1 MSKKDQRQ
9 LHILSQSETTYS
21 TRQQAR
27 LIRNEALQMIEAANE
42 FTTNTR
48 RVNRRSAFRVISR
61 SLHSSEGLPFSVRKH
76 QALTELSNYIAL
88 AKHNKVVGLTAFNTD
103 LLPLT
108 HPRSTRAHS
117 MTASAMIRTH
127 IQWVIDDP
135 RITDESAKALIASAM
150 LAPDNSPE
158 KLYAITRLENLPQG
172 HVPLDA
178 LTAAYGGGNSAAAK
192 RARVALQLR
201 DRIGRWVEMFGGLGI
216 KVKRRDGSTA
226 SLSGR
231 AVGQNIFSPQL
242 ADVELGDG
250 RIVAMPIRQARG
262 GNFLASDEAK
272 KDGFTRS
279 GSTADDM
286 SDPIIDEADLTFME
300 SPSSFEKDSSR
311 QGITRYTDQAYDV
324 VKFDDNKRALA
335 DLTETNKRRAERDL
349 DDAAV
354 DKQGETDLDSG
365 KQFWDP
371 EKPIFA
377 VSRRGGVPFAY
388 TQNWNDAQQRIQAD
402 QRFLDEEE
410 GRTPLAKITQDD
422 NTPEDETPLVDQQD
436 KFKKEEIA
444 RLPEPETTAE
454 APKGFKYKV
463 PEDTYEVT
471 NPTAPYRSVS
481 EYDDP
486 ASLANMFQGDELV
499 EGLDDAL
506 DTGLGRLTFPDS
518 VGPDGE
524 PTGGEQEVPAEAIL
538 KAIDE
543 KGGDAELAL
552 AQAYD
557 KRLGTNE
564 NEDALFAKRELDKEG
579 KIGEPKKLGEVFDE
593 VTKAPEPEA
602 PAVEEEPVAEI
613 PEITE
618 DAEPSKLPALLDGL
632 TEEEKADFQKNGDY
646 TPYLPKDESVEWP
659 EGFTPPQDRILSEE
673 ERAQALEL
681 ANSELSD
688 DDLIESYNGAIKNL
702 YDEDGSAPF
711 GIEDENNEVQTTQ
724 IPSEV
729 LRDAIKLRDYS
740 MDEVNGAVLNG
751 AYDPVEEKAPIKFKK
766 NKETGRMEYDIDNNT
781 IVSYGKDEDGNWSAD
796 AVRLSPDRGIDAEEN
811 YPAKNKAEA
820 RQIAEDVINS
830 YNETQDIIDPADLP
844 EQPAEE
850 EEEEPVAEIPTP
862 ETPAEG
868 KGSKIGKDP
877 LKEGWTV
884 DDWLSDLSK
893 DQRFQ
898 EMIRKNKDFTRLAG
912 FYDDYRFD
920 SPLSADYVDKDM
932 EGFESGSEI
941 QAIDLGE
948 YGFEAG
954 PAARVK
960 YALDLLEDPT
970 MSARAGFKDRRTGE
984 RSAENERNILKAAD
998 EQLDLAKQDL
1008 SDSDVLE
1015 NKAIDSVRA
1024 TLAKEIAKLDKQVEK
1039 DKKAEEEAKIAPQ
1052 VQYLLRGDRLEL
1064 RAGKKAPFRNQDVK
1078 DFLDDNGFDWN
1089 DSAKAE
1095 TKSGMDEASAKKF
1108 LRELRD
1114 KFGIDILPR
1123 EGQPPIDLD
1132 SKDESVETPAIPE
1145 VPEVVEGKPEIS
1157 SKLPDVI
1164 PEGWE
1169 RSETVDDM
1177 IIHKETNDVISYS
1190 DNEGAKPHWWILTG
1204 VDDKVPDFD
1213 TFDEAVKH
1221 WTENYKDVERTY
1233 PEGTPAGEYDARR
1246 QGKTDEEIAEMEEQD
1261 RLDDLETPEDTTPV
1275 EDVVEPEAPVAEE
1288 QPVEEPVIEEIIP
1301 ESKRVLNELVSERR
1315 KVQDAIDE
1323 ADLSSDVTPEEKKA
1337 LRDAYDELTSR
1348 IDGVVLNKPSR
1359 EPIPEETVVQEAILD
1374 SATKDKPKLTI
1385 EELIDKL
1392 KRRLTG
1398 DDKVVGEFGTRGDM
1412 ISKLMWAKW
1421 GAGLPRM
1428 ESPYIQ
1434 KEMAEYKYNLNKL
1447 SDEELIAMVNNYY
1460 DEIDARLAAEEEAS
1474 KPRTLTPEEVAE
1486 EERKRKVK
1494 EIRDKKRR
1502 EREDKLIEEDEKAK
1516 EEPTP
1521 ATPPTSA
1528 TPEVKSKTET
1538 PEIVSALTSELLPND
1553 VLKEDSF
1560 TITKIEPG
1568 YTKLK
1573 NKMEVPASK
1582 ITGYYPGSVEQS
1594 TKLWADDVS
1603 VSVYRGVTPPA
1614 KGDLPELSK
1623 PEMSSFGNGKLEKV
1637 GETEDGRNIWEL
1649 KDKAA
1654 QAEYESKLAEYKDE
1668 LAKRMATWQAPEVE
1682 EKAPTFTPEN
1692 TLHVV
1697 KALGKDL
1704 QPNDIAFR
1712 RDGDELSEFFVIE
1725 EVLPGTVMVDR
1736 ADKKPAEEKVQIRG
1750 YYPGHES
1757 QVKSWKV
1764 GTEVEVLRGENPENI
1779 PAKGDKPAIDSIEPG
1794 TLKGQAYKD
1803 KNAEISAAR
1812 KEAGKAYTP
1821 SISSTD
1827 IPKISVE
1834 RPSDWDKGNRPAFIG
1849 SAAELAKLKDGPAIW
1864 EALKGKRVV
1873 YFDFETIG
1881 KGFDPENPDQPI
1893 QVAGAVYEN
1902 GEKVDELN
1910 LFMNPGVPLDEYYYS
1925 EGKGKNKKPY
1935 IDEATGQVALNPSR
1949 VIDNNGVKVDDEYL
1963 ASQPSL
1969 EEQLRKFAEF
1979 LGKDSILI
1987 AHNAEFDTNT
1997 FEKWAEKLG
2006 IEYNF
2011 SGVIDSLELAR
2022 TFGNK
2027 YNDLEA
2033 VAKRYGIEK
2042 DPSYWHNAAADSEV
2056 LPIILEKLLNDAQPD
2071 NPQFSPED
2079 RLSEFNA
2086 KRAKWL
2092 RDMATWKKQESELAA
2107 ATALKDGLVGKP
2119 VSVDDLTD
2127 KVTPIFGADGSTDSG
2142 EVHQYESIFGG
2153 VINDDWIED
2162 DENTF
2167 IVDEG
2172 IATVGDIKI
2181 GDFVPALGGGY
2192 HEVIDL
2198 LADPDDPNGTIVV
2211 RKVVGTGQLYDTR
2224 VTDKSSPGIGW
2235 SNGKV
2240 LSGTL
2245 RRRNEL
2251 SGKTPAEIK
2260 KLVEKPKVVD
2270 PVPTVKPKVSLPKG
2284 SKTVT
2289 SSEVQSVVNEAIKTI
2304 TSGSKPDASSEE
2316 AIKGLPLDD
2325 TVKSLVLED
2334 RTDGSMFHLS
2344 ASGVPLKVGDK
2355 VRGTKT
2361 GRIGEV
2367 KAFIGSY
2374 GTRGYKNY
2382 VKVKFDGA
2390 EKRENISAGSLE
2402 IINPDDG
2409 RDFFADPTPPTTGEP
2424 VNPNTG
2430 PKSPEELSSL
2440 LDGKAPENT
2449 PSVEIPE
2456 EPVVTDREARIA
2468 EYKLNEEKRM
2478 ERALEL
2484 NYRQVSP
2491 EALEKLTAA
2500 VQDISK
2506 YDKGHKRTLTQFMP
2520 SLSTGEPVE
2529 MTFTFIKPSKQDL
2542 QYSEYLDPDD
2552 IIAKIGPTNKAAV
2565 IKSDGK
2571 ILYFDIPA
2579 AKDWWFSVWSIDLN
2593 NAIENPDKV
2602 SLPLG
2607 ENPNLQKMGMISL
2620 GQEFPEDPTGSPDE
2634 TPDPDFVVDSPD
2646 AEPKGIKPTKQQ
2658 QAVINAVVAGKD
2670 VIVQALAGTGKTST
2684 LKMAAK
2690 AVAEKDPDKT
2700 ILYIAFNKAVAA
2712 ELNADPDKPS
2722 NMVARTN
2729 TQVAW
2734 HHSPKWMQKRS
2745 FDKTLLSLPTDVA
2758 DHLGF
2763 GPVKVVEIKKDG
2775 EKVDANLSSRE
2786 VVKVVRDAITA
2797 FAQSADEKIMP
2808 QHFTDNFVDIP
2819 EVFIDY
2825 ANRWW
2830 DDISSPKGKLVMNQ
2844 SYPEKYI
2851 QLNGIDVTMSPS
2863 EDGANPAT
2871 MIPAADIIFFDEAQ
2885 DINDVAGDWVRKQNV
2900 QKVFVGDGNQSIYGF
2915 RGAKDQLDTLEGA
2928 EKLQINESFR
2938 FGPNIAAPAN
2948 RFLAVAGKPE
2958 RIVGAGKDQGKVVEN
2973 LDEMPDP
2980 DVVLVRTNGGGF
2992 KAMLEYLEQG
3002 KVVGISQ
3009 STKTRLEEVIDTASW
3024 LMGGKAGSKPSKY
3037 NAEIGMY
3044 DSWEELSTA
3053 VREGKGRPVKALY
3066 DLITQNGMQ
3075 SIRDILDR
3083 VVVERE
3089 ETAES
3094 KIALKNYKPL
3104 TLDKVEDGS
3113 TGKLDKDVTYTI
3125 EGDDVV
3131 LTGYF
3136 RLNNEKLKEAGFK
3149 ARKDADGNLAKD
3161 RRLTIDDD
3169 LKKVDKLNQL
3179 KKILEGVI
3187 EPVKADVVVTTAHQS
3202 KGLQWDKVRIFD
3214 DFWGPKFNK
3223 ETGEIDMPAP
3233 EELRLAYVAI
3243 TRAQKEV
3250 YLGPLNWV
3258 NDYTSEEDE
3267 QAVAPSLTLQA
3278 MSNIPTDPVAVTP
3291 DELSGEIEETTKKLD
3306 APTQKIAD
3314 AIIAALEN
3322 GTAPW
3327 RKPWT
3332 GGGFLPTSVAT
3343 GKMYEGSNVISLWA
3357 AQEANGWTDNRWI
3370 TYAESVK
3377 RGGFIKK
3384 GEKATSIIH
3393 WTPKFKK
3400 VEQPDGTTKEVFI
3413 YTPPKII
3420 NVFNVEQAEGVNL
3433 PPLVKGEPIP
3443 VSQAEQTLLDT
3454 FKDRP
3459 EIFYKSQDSAY
3470 YSPVTDTIHLPLR
3483 EQFGAEQD
3491 IFETLVHELAHSTG
3505 HTSRVNRKD
3514 LTDNYGTHKASRGEE
3529 ELIAEISVALVAGRL
3544 GVDIDF
3550 GNVASY
3556 AQSWLKALKNDP
3568 QMIIKAAK
3576 QAQKAVDHMLGKQ
3589 EEPAKVDEEG
3599 NPLEPVGE
3607 GVGSEGKTGDQIAE
3621 DAGLKP
3627 ESKNKEKTLSPV
3639 ELTVDSSITPLEY
3652 LSSKGPVS
3660 RITIRHPEASVGKKT
3675 GQDTYIDQTERK
3687 TFRSPTDRKLKN
3699 PRIEVTPGAGEN
3711 AVSFIDYEVLND
3723 KSVKIHYMKT
3733 ASHLQGQ
3740 GLSQRALDEMIKKEN
3755 PSNIDFGKLMNESSA
3770 KILENAKKKYP
3781 EISMRGSDFYSGN
3794 LTPVGEGIGSEGT
3807 SGEEIAGEAPT
3818 TPEPS
3823 PTNGTT
3829 RGYAGFHS
3837 APTRENDAPLS
3848 DVTAN
3853 GIYPEDVYSNR
3864 GEQIYGTGHRE
3875 NLDGEAH
3882 KLILSMRDKPDA
3894 TVKVYRSMPS
3904 DAEGEINPGDWV
3916 TPFKAYAEEHG
3927 ESNLNND
3934 YKIVS
3939 LDVKASDIFT
3949 EGNSWLEWGYDPATT
3964 PEPNLGEE
3972 GKTGEEIA
3980 KAKTPKNID
3989 PNVEAERIKYGS
4001 EMHTMWND
4009 VTYNPE
4015 LKNEWRIEGGSGVM
4029 FNRLMEKQEII
4040 SNEKEIND
4048 YVVEMLTK
4056 YGYGDRVFSFDM
4068 NISDIFFKQNPQYDE
4083 VEAGVIPADTS
4094 VLPNSDPFKDKDI
4107 PALLVRK
4114 RGTTKVALLHE
4125 IAHMM
4130 EASWKSPT
4138 NDGGHNS
4145 AWFATWVT
4153 LLRSEGFTA
4162 QANILEMA
4170 VYRLDEG
4177 DTGVINP

>member
-1 MSKKDQRQ
+1 MSKKNQRQ
-9 LHILSQSETTYS
+9 LPILSQSETIFS

-27 LIRNEALQMIEAANE
+27 IIRSEALQMIEAANE

-88 AKHNKVVGLTAFNTD
+88 AKYNKVVGLTAFNTD
-103 LLPLT
+103 LLPLS
-108 HPRSTRAHS
+108 HPRSTREHS
-117 MTASAMIRTH
+117 MTASAIIRSH
-127 IQWVIDDP
+127 VQWVTDDP
-135 RITDESAKALIASAM
+135 RITDETAKGLIASAM
-150 LAPDNSPE
+150 LAPANSPE
-158 KLYAITRLENLPQG
+158 KLYALTRLENLPQG
-172 HVPLDA
+172 HIPLEA
-178 LTAAYGGGNSAAAK
+178 MTAAYGGGNSAAAK

-201 DRIGRWVEMFGGLGI
+201 DRLGRWVEMFGGLGI
-216 KVKRRDGSTA
+216 KVKRRDGSTSA
-226 SLSGR
+226 LTGR
-231 AVGQNIFSPQL
+231 AVGQNIFSPAL
-242 ADVELGDG
+242 ADVELNDG

-262 GNFLASDEAK
+262 GTFLASDESR
-272 KDGFTRS
+272 KDGFTKS

-286 SDPIIDEADLTFME
+286 SDPILEEADLTFME
-300 SPSSFEKDSSR
+300 SPSSFDKDEKGSK
-311 QGITRYTDQAYDV
+311 QGTTKYTDQAYDV
-324 VKFDDNKRALA
+324 VKFDDNKRALT
-335 DLTETNKRRAERDL
+335 DLTETNKRRAELDL

-354 DKQGETDLDSG
+354 DKQGETDPDSG

-371 EKPIFA
+371 SRPIYA
-377 VSRRGGVPFAY
+377 VSRRGGTPFAY

-486 ASLANMFQGDELV
+486 TSLANMFEGDELI
-499 EGLDDAL
+499 EGLDDSL

-524 PTGGEQEVPAEAIL
+524 TTGGEQEVPAEAIL

-564 NEDALFAKRELDKEG
+564 NEDALYAQRELDKES

-602 PAVEEEPVAEI
+602 PAKEETPVAEL

-618 DAEPSKLPALLDGL
+618 DVEPSTYPALIDGL
-632 TEEEKADFQKNGDY
+632 TEEEQAEFDKSKDY
-646 TPYLPKDESVEWP
+646 TPYLSEDAPVEWP
-659 EGFTPPQDRILSEE
+659 EGFTAPQNRILSEE
-673 ERAQALEL
+673 ERSQALDI
-681 ANSELSD
+681 ANSNVPDE
-688 DDLIESYNGAIKNL
+688 DLAESYNGAIKNK
-702 YDEDGSAPF
+702 YDEDGFAPF
-711 GIEDENNEVQTTQ
+711 GIEDENNEEQTIQ

-729 LRDAIKLRDYS
+729 LRDAMKLRGFD
-740 MDEVNGAVLNG
+740 MDATNNQVLDGTWDEV
-751 AYDPVEEKAPIKFKK
+751 DPEDEVE
-766 NKETGRMEYDIDNNT
+766 
-781 IVSYGKDEDGNWSAD
+781 
-796 AVRLSPDRGIDAEEN
+796 L
-811 YPAKNKAEA
+811 
-820 RQIAEDVINS
+820 
-830 YNETQDIIDPADLP
+830 
-844 EQPAEE
+844 
-850 EEEEPVAEIPTP
+850 EEEEPAPAEPQMPEDARFPEEPKEKSLREREDDEYKDLLFPGGIPDEWTFEKDDSYNEVYYIRDLTKENGDRIHGVYPKDEERPPYYLVDLASDGVEDSRDSFESFEDALDFYNKNSGKEETAPETKEVTPVAEKPS
-862 ETPAEG
+862 TPAEG
-868 KGSKIGKDP
+868 RGSLLGKDP
-877 LKEGWTV
+877 VKEGWTSE
-884 DDWLSDLSK
+884 DWLNERSK
-893 DQRFQ
+893 DPRFH
-898 EMIRKNKDFTRLAG
+898 EMIKKNKDFTRLAG

-920 SPLSADYVDKDM
+920 SPLSAEYQDKQM
-932 EGFESGSEI
+932 EGFESGSEV
-941 QAIDLGE
+941 QAIDIGE
-948 YGFEAG
+948 VGFEATPTG
-954 PAARVK
+954 RVK

-970 MSARAGFKDRRTGE
+970 MSARAGFKDYRTGD

-998 EQLDLAKQDL
+998 EQLLLAKDDL
-1008 SDSDVLE
+1008 SDSDVIE
-1015 NKAIDSVRA
+1015 NKAIDSVRSSI
-1024 TLAKEIAKLDKQVEK
+1024 AKEIAKLDKQVEK

-1052 VQYLLRGDRLEL
+1052 VKYFLRGDRLEL

-1078 DFLDDNGFDWN
+1078 DFLDDNGFEWN
-1089 DSAKAE
+1089 DTAKAE

-1132 SKDESVETPAIPE
+1132 SKDEVVE
-1145 VPEVVEGKPEIS
+1145 VPSKPEES
-1157 SKLPDVI
+1157 P
-1164 PEGWE
+1164 
-1169 RSETVDDM
+1169 
-1177 IIHKETNDVISYS
+1177 
-1190 DNEGAKPHWWILTG
+1190 A
-1204 VDDKVPDFD
+1204 
-1213 TFDEAVKH
+1213 
-1221 WTENYKDVERTY
+1221 DVEEVTPSEVES
-1233 PEGTPAGEYDARR
+1233 PEPIAV
-1246 QGKTDEEIAEMEEQD
+1246 EE
-1261 RLDDLETPEDTTPV
+1261 TPV
-1275 EDVVEPEAPVAEE
+1275 EAPAAEE
-1288 QPVEEPVIEEIIP
+1288 ITSDDKQ
-1301 ESKRVLNELVSERR
+1301 VLKELVSERR

-1348 IDGVVLNKPSR
+1348 IDGVVLDKPSR

-1374 SATKDKPKLTI
+1374 AATEGKPKLTI
-1385 EELIDKL
+1385 EELIDKF
-1392 KRRLTG
+1392 KRKLTG

-1474 KPRTLTPEEVAE
+1474 RPRTLTPEEVAE

-1516 EEPTP
+1516 EKEKPTSETPTTPAEATP
-1521 ATPPTSA
+1521 ATSN
-1528 TPEVKSKTET
+1528 PEIVSKSET
-1538 PEIVSALTSELLPND
+1538 PRIVSALTSELLPND
-1553 VLKEDSF
+1553 VVKEDSF
-1560 TITKIEPG
+1560 TITKVEPG
-1568 YTKLK
+1568 LTKRRDGVV
-1573 NKMEVPASK
+1573 VPASR

-1594 TKLWADDVS
+1594 TKLWADDRTFD
-1603 VSVYRGVTPPA
+1603 VYRGATPPA

-1623 PEMSSFGNGKLEKV
+1623 PDMKESGAIEPVGVDSKGN
-1637 GETEDGRNIWEL
+1637 NIWDF
-1649 KDKAA
+1649 KNPADRVAYDA
-1654 QAEYESKLAEYKDE
+1654 KLAEYKAE
-1668 LAKRMATWQAPEVE
+1668 LERRMSTWQAPEVE
-1682 EKAPTFTPEN
+1682 EQAPAFTPEN

-1725 EVLPGTVMVDR
+1725 EVLPGTVMVER
-1736 ADKKPAEEKVQIRG
+1736 ADKKKPEEKVQVRG

-1757 QVKSWKV
+1757 QVKSWRV
-1764 GTEVEVLRGENPENI
+1764 GTDIEVLRGEDPANI
-1779 PAKGDKPAIDSIEPG
+1779 PAKGDKPGIESIAPG
-1794 TLKGQAYKD
+1794 TLKGQAYAD
-1803 KNAEISAAR
+1803 KNAEIAAAR

-1821 SISSTD
+1821 NIESVE
-1827 IPKISVE
+1827 IPKITVE
-1834 RPSDWDKGNRPAFIG
+1834 RPSDWGKGARPAFFG
-1849 SAAELAKLKDGPAIW
+1849 SAAELAKLKDGAAIW
-1864 EALKGKRVV
+1864 EALKDKRVV

-1881 KGFDPENPDQPI
+1881 RGFDFDDPDAPI
-1893 QVAGAVYEN
+1893 QVAAAVYEN
-1902 GEKVDELN
+1902 GKKVDEIN
-1910 LFMNPGVPLDEYYYS
+1910 LFINPGQPLDDYYYS
-1925 EGKGKNKKPY
+1925 QGKGKDKKPY
-1935 IDEATGQVALNPSR
+1935 LDKDGNRALNPER
-1949 VIDNNGVKVDDEYL
+1949 IINNDGIKVVDEWL
-1963 ASQPSL
+1963 ATQPSI
-1969 EEQLRKFAEF
+1969 EEQLRKFADF
-1979 LGKDSILI
+1979 LGKDAILV

-1997 FEKWAEKLG
+1997 FETWAQKLG

-2011 SGVIDSLELAR
+2011 SGVIDPLEIAR
-2022 TFGNK
+2022 SIYGRSGNE
-2027 YNDLEA
+2027 LGEI
-2033 VAKRYGIEK
+2033 AKKFGIEK
-2042 DPSYWHNAAADSEV
+2042 DPSFWHNAAADSEV
-2056 LPIILEKLLNDAQPD
+2056 LPEILEKLLSEMKPDNAQFDTDAQLA
-2071 NPQFSPED
+2071 QFK
-2079 RLSEFNA
+2079 A
-2086 KRAKWL
+2086 IRAKWL
-2092 RDMATWKKQESELAA
+2092 KDMAAWKKQQTDL
-2107 ATALKDGLVGKP
+2107 ATATAFKDGMTGKP
-2119 VSVDDLTD
+2119 VSVEDLTE
-2127 KVTPIFGADGSTDSG
+2127 KPSAPFGSEGSTDSAA
-2142 EVHQYESIFGG
+2142 EYQYESVLGG
-2153 VINDDWIED
+2153 TINTPWVED

-2167 IVDEG
+2167 AVNEG
-2172 IATVGDIKI
+2172 FAVVGDIKLF
-2181 GDFVPALGGGY
+2181 DLVPAAGGGY
-2192 HEVIDL
+2192 HEVVDL
-2198 LADPDDPNGTIVV
+2198 LPDPEDPNGTIVV
-2211 RKVVGTGQLYDTR
+2211 RKNLDNGETYDTR
-2224 VTDKSSPGIGW
+2224 VTSKSSPGIGW
-2235 SNGKV
+2235 ANGKP
-2240 LSGTL
+2240 LNGTL

-2251 SGKTPAEIK
+2251 AGKTPAELRSMLSKSI
-2260 KLVEKPKVVD
+2260 VVD
-2270 PVPTVKPKVSLPKG
+2270 PVPLVKPEKTATKG

-2289 SSEVQSVVNEAIKTI
+2289 SEEAQGVVSDAIEVI
-2304 TSGSKPDASSEE
+2304 TSGSKPDASSKE
-2316 AIKGLPLDD
+2316 AVRALPIDD
-2325 TVKSLVLED
+2325 TTKDAVLVE
-2334 RTDGSMFHLS
+2334 GSPVYHLS
-2344 ASGVPLKVGDK
+2344 ASGVPLKVGDR

-2361 GRIGEV
+2361 GRIGVVRSLLE
-2367 KAFIGSY
+2367 SY
-2374 GTRGYKNY
+2374 SPRGYKNY

-2409 RDFFADPTPPTTGEP
+2409 GGFVADSTPPATGEP

-2491 EALEKLTAA
+2491 EALQKLTAA

-2658 QAVINAVVAGKD
+2658 QAVIDAVVAGKD

-2712 ELNADPDKPS
+2712 ELNADPDRPS
-2722 NMVARTN
+2722 NMIARTN

-2786 VVKVVRDAITA
+2786 VVKVVRDAITV

-2808 QHFTDNFVDIP
+2808 QHFTENYVDIP

-2863 EDGANPAT
+2863 EAGANPAT

-2928 EKLQINESFR
+2928 DKLQINESFR

-2958 RIVGAGKDQGKVVEN
+2958 RIVGAGKDQGKVIEN

-2980 DVVLVRTNGGGF
+2980 NVVLVRTNGGGF

-3149 ARKDADGNLAKD
+3149 ARKDKDGNWAKD
-3161 RRLTIDDD
+3161 RRLTIEDD

-3250 YLGPLNWV
+3250 YLGPLSWV

-3267 QAVAPSLTLQA
+3267 QVVKPSLTLQA
-3278 MSNIPTDPVAVTP
+3278 MSKIETDPVPVTP
-3291 DELSGEIEETTKKLD
+3291 DEFSNEIEETTKKLD

-3314 AIIAALEN
+3314 AIISALEA

-3332 GGGFLPTSVAT
+3332 GGGFIPTSVAT
-3343 GKMYEGSNVISLWA
+3343 GKMYEGSNILVLWA
-3357 AQEANGWTDNRWI
+3357 AQERNGWSDNRWI
-3370 TYAESVK
+3370 TYAHAVK
-3377 RGGFIKK
+3377 RGGFVKK
-3384 GEKATSIIH
+3384 GEKATQIIN
-3393 WTPKFKK
+3393 WTPKFKDVK
-3400 VEQPDGTTKEVFI
+3400 QPDGSIEKVFV

-3420 NVFNVEQAEGVNL
+3420 NVFNIEQTEGVDL
-3433 PPLVKGEPIP
+3433 PALVKGDPIP
-3443 VSQAEQTLLDT
+3443 VSEAEQTLLDT

-3470 YSPVTDTIHLPLR
+3470 YSPITDTIHLPLR

-3529 ELIAEISVALVAGRL
+3529 ELIAEISVALVAARL
-3544 GVDIDF
+3544 GVEIDF

-3556 AQSWLKALKNDP
+3556 AKSWLGALKDDP
-3568 QMIIKAAK
+3568 TMIIKAAK

-3599 NPLEPVGE
+3599 NPIEPVGE
-3607 GVGSEGKTGDQIAE
+3607 GVGSEGKTGAEIAD

-3627 ESKNKEKTLSPV
+3627 EP
-3639 ELTVDSSITPLEY
+3639 
-3652 LSSKGPVS
+3652 
-3660 RITIRHPEASVGKKT
+3660 
-3675 GQDTYIDQTERK
+3675 
-3687 TFRSPTDRKLKN
+3687 
-3699 PRIEVTPGAGEN
+3699 
-3711 AVSFIDYEVLND
+3711 
-3723 KSVKIHYMKT
+3723 
-3733 ASHLQGQ
+3733 
-3740 GLSQRALDEMIKKEN
+3740 
-3755 PSNIDFGKLMNESSA
+3755 
-3770 KILENAKKKYP
+3770 
-3781 EISMRGSDFYSGN
+3781 
-3794 LTPVGEGIGSEGT
+3794 
-3807 SGEEIAGEAPT
+3807 
-3818 TPEPS
+3818 
-3823 PTNGTT
+3823 
-3829 RGYAGFHS
+3829 
-3837 APTRENDAPLS
+3837 
-3848 DVTAN
+3848 
-3853 GIYPEDVYSNR
+3853 
-3864 GEQIYGTGHRE
+3864 
-3875 NLDGEAH
+3875 
-3882 KLILSMRDKPDA
+3882 
-3894 TVKVYRSMPS
+3894 
-3904 DAEGEINPGDWV
+3904 
-3916 TPFKAYAEEHG
+3916 
-3927 ESNLNND
+3927 
-3934 YKIVS
+3934 
-3939 LDVKASDIFT
+3939 
-3949 EGNSWLEWGYDPATT
+3949 T
-3964 PEPNLGEE
+3964 PEPNIGEQ

-4029 FNRLMEKQEII
+4029 FNRLMENQEII

-4130 EASWKSPT
+4130 EASWKNPT